1 MIATIR
7 RFMLI
12 GAMESEEM
20 RLTVNDL
27 SASRGGR
34 TIFENVGFDLS
45 GGQGLLVTGPNGAGK
60 STLLRAIAGYLPV
73 DRGFAAVLPENEP
86 VSAHA
91 HYLNFNNAMKAAL
104 TVFENLEFHQQF
116 GGQAAIAVEEALN
129 NVGLLHLRDNRFG
142 DLSTGQRRRV
152 ALARLLLNH
161 RPIWLV
167 DEPTT
172 GLDKASE
179 QTFARI
185 LDDHMQAGGIV
196 VAATHLP
203 INVAGLKSLRF
214 EEEVV

>member
-1 MIATIR
+1 
-7 RFMLI
+7 MLI